1 MSLKSDKLEILL
13 SVNYWAKVS
22 DNNGQVDTFILNF
35 EKVRKKVK
43 DQESIQSSTTPDPV
57 YQ

>member
-22 DNNGQVDTFILNF
+22 DNKGQVDTFILNF

>member
-22 DNNGQVDTFILNF
+22 DNKGQVDTFILSF